1 MRGDY
6 LFAKRDLRALIEGTK
21 AKLVEE
27 IEDMDRDYL
36 LNVSEADLCEH
47 LVSRYRL
54 TPPVLRRDDICV
66 HDHREVDVDISHD
79 FRRVIVDRSRRHY
92 IKGTSVTIAI
102 PFDGEE
108 TLFYY
113 QPSTSTSIWPRG
125 KIAGQ
130 ELHLTYTT
138 TDHDADSL
146 RQAYERDL
154 GYIESYLQWV
164 QNDIQPYNDRLPQ
177 FVQNVVRKRREKLLA
192 DAGLVSSLGIPIRRR
207 PGDSLTFA
215 PPEIRRK
222 PVIRR
227 PEVPVDRFQPEP
239 VLPEEEYDYIL
250 KVIENMVLVME
261 RSPKAFAR
269 MREEALRDHILVQL
283 NGHYEGQATGETFNQ
298 SGKTDIL
305 IRYEG
310 RNVFIAE
317 CKLWG
322 GPKALLKALD
332 QLLGYTSW
340 RDTKTAVL
348 IFNRDRKL
356 STVLQKVSDTVPQ
369 HPRHKRE
376 LGKRGE
382 THFRYV
388 FHQPDDTNREVVVSV
403 LVFDVPSD
411 LQDETDG
418 S

>member
-6 LFAKRDLRALIEGTK
+6 LFTKRYLGALIEGAK

-27 IEDMDRDYL
+27 IQNMDRDYL
-36 LNVSEADLCEH
+36 LNASEADLCDH
-47 LVSRYRL
+47 FVSKYRGA
-54 TPPVLRRDDICV
+54 PPVLRRDEICV
-66 HDHREVDVDISHD
+66 SDHQEVDVDVSQD
-79 FRRVIVDRSRRHY
+79 FRRAIFDRSHPFY

-102 PFDGEE
+102 PFDGEKD
-108 TLFYY
+108 LFYY
-113 QPSTSTSIWPRG
+113 QPSTFNNNPPRG
-125 KIAGQ
+125 KIVGQ

-154 GYIESYLQWV
+154 GSVESYLQWV
-164 QNDIQPYNDRLPQ
+164 QKDIEPYNDELPQ
-177 FVQNVVRKRREKLLA
+177 FVQNAVRKRKEKLLA

-227 PEVPVDRFQPEP
+227 PEVSAGRFQPEP
-239 VLPEEEYDYIL
+239 ALPEEEYDYIL
-250 KVIENMVLVME
+250 NVIENMVLVME
-261 RSPKAFAR
+261 RSPKAFAK
-269 MREEALRDHILVQL
+269 MGEEALRDHILVQL
-283 NGHYEGQATGETFNQ
+283 NGHYEGQATGETFNYT
-298 SGKTDIL
+298 GKTDIL

-310 RNVFIAE
+310 KNVFIAE
-317 CKLWG
+317 CKFWG
-322 GPKALLKALD
+322 GPKALLKTLD

-348 IFNRDRKL
+348 IFNRKRNL
-356 STVLQKVSDTVPQ
+356 SAVLQKISDTVPQ
-369 HPRHKRE
+369 HRCHKRE

-388 FHQPDDTNREVVVSV
+388 FHQPDDTNREVLVAV
-403 LVFDVPSD
+403 LVFDVPS
-411 LQDETDG
+411 E

>member
-1 MRGDY
+1 
-6 LFAKRDLRALIEGTK
+6 
-21 AKLVEE
+21 
-27 IEDMDRDYL
+27 MDRDYL

-47 LVSRYRL
+47 LVSEYRL
-54 TPPVLRRDDICV
+54 IPPVLKRDEICV
-66 HDHREVDVDISHD
+66 SEHREVNVDVSKDET
-79 FRRVIVDRSRRHY
+79 RVIYDRSRPLY

-108 TLFYY
+108 DLFYY
-113 QPSTSTSIWPRG
+113 QPSTSTSIWPPG
-125 KIAGQ
+125 EIVGQ
-130 ELHLTYTT
+130 ELHLTYTK

-146 RQAYERDL
+146 RQTIERDL
-154 GYIESYLQWV
+154 GLVERYLRWV
-164 QNDIQPYNDRLPQ
+164 QNDIEPYNDGLMQ
-177 FVQNVVRKRREKLLA
+177 FVQNAVRKRKEKLLA

-227 PEVPVDRFQPEP
+227 PEAPVGRFQPEP
-239 VLPEEEYDYIL
+239 ALPEEEYDYIL
-250 KVIENMVLVME
+250 NVIENMVLVME
-261 RSPKAFAR
+261 RSPKAFAK
-269 MREEALRDHILVQL
+269 MGEEALRDHILVQL
-283 NGHYEGQATGETFNQ
+283 NGHYEGQATGETFNYT
-298 SGKTDIL
+298 GKTDIL

-317 CKLWG
+317 CKFWR
-322 GPKALLKALD
+322 GPNALLKTLD

-348 IFNRDRKL
+348 IFNRQRNL
-356 STVLQKVSDTVPQ
+356 STVLQKISDTVPQ
-369 HPRHKRE
+369 HPCHKRE
-376 LGKRGE
+376 LSKRGE

-388 FHQPDDTNREVVVSV
+388 FHQPDDTNREVLVSV

-411 LQDETDG
+411 LEDDKDQD